1 MKRPFR
7 ANYSEQELTALTD
20 EWVDWEGN
28 KSFQFI
34 LVRLM
39 DLDNAMMHLSPPQRE
54 AIFLIGL
61 CQLTLREAAEL
72 AGVTHQAMWKR
83 YQRGLTSMASYLNG
97 G

>member
-7 ANYSEQELTALTD
+7 SNYTQQELIALTD

-28 KSFQFI
+28 KSSTTI

-39 DLDNAMMHLSPPQRE
+39 DLDRAMAHLSPPQRE

-61 CQLTLREAAEL
+61 CQLTQKEAAAL
-72 AGVTHQAMWKR
+72 CGVSQQSMWER
-83 YQRGLTSMASYLNG
+83 YKRGLANMATYLNG